1 MLLLESYD
9 PNWKQVTEKKASIFY
24 HERPNLEQYKT
35 DGLSLEKK
43 TICTSHFISPKSS
56 RVKMGTIFSKKV
68 VF

>member
-1 MLLLESYD
+1 MLLLEPYN

-24 HERPNLEQYKT
+24 HERPNSEKYKT

-43 TICTSHFISPKSS
+43 TIRTSHFISPKSS

>member
-1 MLLLESYD
+1 MLLLEPYN

-43 TICTSHFISPKSS
+43 KLYVQAIS
-56 RVKMGTIFSKKV
+56 FHLNQAE
-68 VF
+68 